1 MREELKKTYSSPR
14 LEKTPFNLTPGR
26 TILLVLMGGSF
37 MMFLFLTLNMV
48 VHTLRHHEPISL
60 PMPEPFVVS
69 TWVLLISSFVLRKTR
84 DLYLEENLPAT
95 RRNLSIALALLVL
108 FAALQTAAWVQIYET
123 IDQEMVSRTLAHYVF
138 AVSGL
143 HLLHIMVAL
152 GMVGSVWYHFV
163 RLRKNPVADLILF
176 TDKGLFA
183 RFRNAEIF
191 CHYADGLWILIF
203 ISLLIIT

>member
-1 MREELKKTYSSPR
+1 MREELKKTYSKPG
-14 LEKTPFNLTPGR
+14 LEKAPFNLTPGR

-48 VHTLRHHEPISL
+48 VHTLRHNKLPGLSL
-60 PMPEPFVVS
+60 PEPFVVS

-84 DLYLEENLPAT
+84 DLYLEENLLAT
-95 RRNLSIALALLVL
+95 RRNLSLALALLLSFTVL
-108 FAALQTAAWVQIYET
+108 QSAAWVQIYDELRH
-123 IDQEMVSRTLAHYVF
+123 EAVSRTLAHYIF

-143 HLLHIMVAL
+143 HFLHIVVAVV
-152 GMVGSVWYHFV
+152 MVGAVWYHFM
-163 RLRKNPVADLILF
+163 RLRRNPVADLILF
-176 TDKGLFA
+176 TDKDLFA

-191 CHYADGLWILIF
+191 CHYTDALWILIF